1 MPVVLSQRT
10 WHGDPKYLDRE
21 GVIYHY
27 PPQYRTRINAYDR
40 FIYYRPAA
48 GASPVERSTYI
59 GHGLLGNPFPDPHR
73 AGYWFVPIAWYEP
86 FRASVPLTHENISYE
101 TEDIT
106 RPQFQS
112 AARPI
117 RETAY
122 YRILAAGGVSM
133 GREFSPLLTT
143 ESVVATGYAVGL
155 PAAPKDAFRI
165 LATVPQ
171 GTGYVPTGNEP
182 PSIADAAALQERARH
197 DHQNTLDLIRREVQ
211 HRGGA
216 CWYNNNVDLFARIG
230 EARYLVEAKS
240 LNDPR
245 AVVDTM
251 RYGMGQLFDYRVRY
265 RAEIEGAEPVL
276 AFGAMPLVEAR
287 WVADILEQNG
297 VSCVGTAGQSLLP
310 LNDRAARLLFVE

>member
-10 WHGDPKYLDRE
+10 WHDDPKYLDRE

-40 FIYYRPAA
+40 FIYYRPAT
-48 GASPVERSTYI
+48 GASPEERSSYI
-59 GHGLLGNPFPDPHR
+59 GHGLLGNPFQDPHR
-73 AGYWFVPIAWYEP
+73 EGYWYVPIACYEP
-86 FRASVPLTHENISYE
+86 FRTIVPLVRGDVSYE
-101 TEDIT
+101 TEDVR

-122 YRILAAGGVSM
+122 YRILAAGGVSV

-143 ESVVATGYAVGL
+143 ESVVGAGYNL
-155 PAAPKDAFRI
+155 RLEAPKDNLRV

-171 GTGYVPTGNEP
+171 GTGYVPRGDDL
-182 PSIADAAALQERARH
+182 PSIYEAAALQERARR
-197 DHQNTLDLIRREVQ
+197 DHQYTLDLIRKRVQ
-211 HRGGA
+211 RAGGV
-216 CWYNNNVDLFARIG
+216 CWYNNNIDLFARIG
-230 EARYLVEAKS
+230 DARFLVEAKS
-240 LNDPR
+240 LNDPG

-265 RAEIEGAEPVL
+265 RTETGGAAPVL
-276 AFGAMPLVEAR
+276 AFGAIPVPEAS
-287 WVADILEQNG
+287 WVARILEENG
-297 VSCVGTAGQSLLP
+297 VSCVGTAGQNLVA
-310 LNDRAARLLFVE
+310 LNERAADLPFFL